1 MLLAITISMAGQV
14 GFFESDACSQN
25 KVIQNP
31 TLRQGCRIQVSDLQF
46 SWPSEKF
53 QTASDN
59 DVKVQANRRLVSA
72 WIAGQLLSLSAI
84 DGRRAELRTC
94 LLGGCGLAD
103 WEPL

>member
-1 MLLAITISMAGQV
+1 LFAEQ
-14 GFFESDACSQN
+14 GFQDGG
-25 KVIQNP
+25 K
-31 TLRQGCRIQVSDLQF
+31 CRIQVSDLQF

-84 DGRRAELRTC
+84 DGRWAELRTC